1 MKGAVKQEKKVYSVC
16 RLSFTVSPPPL
27 PPATSI
33 LRQHKPSP
41 GGKRVRFDVVTVY
54 YFPRRQGFTSVPSQ
68 GGSSLGMA
76 RHHSSIRHYTLGEFA
91 HEQETS
97 HRHILRQH
105 LRQEKLNARKL
116 KVRLRLQCRR
126 RLVGAVIEA
135 FPWSE
140 RP

>member
-1 MKGAVKQEKKVYSVC
+1 M
-16 RLSFTVSPPPL
+16 
-27 PPATSI
+27 
-33 LRQHKPSP
+33 
-41 GGKRVRFDVVTVY
+41 RFDVVTVY

-116 KVRLRLQCRR
+116 KVRLRLERRR

>member
-1 MKGAVKQEKKVYSVC
+1 MKQEKKVYSVC
-16 RLSFTVSPPPL
+16 RLSFSVSPPPL

-126 RLVGAVIEA
+126 RLVGAVI
-135 FPWSE
+135 
-140 RP
+140 